1 MLQNKDINIVML
13 EGNHLSF
20 IQGNENVE
28 VIGKEIER
36 CLNKFRKSI

>member
-1 MLQNKDINIVML
+1 ML

-36 CLNKFRKSI
+36 CLNKFR

>member
-1 MLQNKDINIVML
+1 MLQNKDIYIVML

-28 VIGKEIER
+28 DIGKEIER
-36 CLNKFRKSI
+36 CLNKFRKST

>member
-13 EGNHLSF
+13 ESNRLSF
-20 IQGNENVE
+20 MQGNENVE

-36 CLNKFRKSI
+36 CLNKFRKST

>member
-13 EGNHLSF
+13 ESNRLSS

-36 CLNKFRKSI
+36 GLNKFRKST